1 MQKKIGLNKRAGVCA
16 PLFSVFSKN
25 SVGIGEIPDIQLL
38 IDWCQAAGLSILQ
51 FLPMND
57 VGFDFRPY
65 DAQSAFAL
73 EPMYLSL
80 SRLSEAP
87 VKPFLGEIESLRKR
101 FPAGGSRVNYG
112 VKRAKLDLLWQIFK
126 NSSKKLPSGFERFV
140 EQNQFWL
147 KDYAVFKVIKENHE
161 WKGWEEWEDSLKR
174 RDPNAIQSVEWMNH
188 ERIQFHQWLQWQLFE
203 QFRAVKEYAAKKKV
217 FLMGDLPFLVSRDSA
232 DVWAHQKYFKLDR
245 VSGAPPD
252 MYVANGQRWGM
263 PPYHWKNIAAHQY
276 DYLIEKLKYAENFYD
291 LFRIDHVVG
300 VFRLWTI
307 ASNEPSEHGGSV
319 GAFDP
324 QDENLWEEH
333 GRRLLSVMIEK
344 TKMLICGEDLGT
356 VPSCSY
362 KVLEEL
368 RVPGMDV
375 QRWNRHWGKSYDF
388 KKPQE
393 YRESSIAVISTH
405 DMSLLSA
412 WWEYEA
418 GTVDEAFFR
427 GKCQVKRI
435 SFETVKEKLFD
446 PQKSRL
452 GRLRWKR
459 DIRNERILAEI
470 LGQKESELIELMDAY
485 RSSYDEKEKFWQYLG
500 LSGEADERS
509 SPLLIKKALLKINGT
524 ASAFSVQLLQDW
536 LSLAGFF
543 NDDSWNHRINFPGTV
558 NDKNWSVVMP
568 VSLEGMKTLSVNKEI
583 KRINHETGRI

>member
-1 MQKKIGLNKRAGVCA
+1 MRGKIGFNKRAGVCA

-25 SVGIGEIPDIQLL
+25 SVGIGEIPDIRLL
-38 IDWCQAAGLSILQ
+38 VDWCSATRLSILQ

-80 SRLSEAP
+80 SRLIEAP
-87 VKPFLGEIESLRKR
+87 VKPFLREIESLRKR
-101 FPAGGSRVNYG
+101 FPTSGSRVNYG
-112 VKRAKLDLLWQIFK
+112 VKRAKLDLLWRIFK
-126 NSSKKLPSGFERFV
+126 NSSRKLPVIFERFV

-147 KDYAVFKVIKENHE
+147 KDYAIFKVIKENHQ
-161 WKGWEEWEDSLKR
+161 WKGWEEWEDPLKR

-203 QFRAVKEYAAKKKV
+203 QFRSVKEYAAKKKV

-232 DVWAHQKYFKLDR
+232 DVWAHQEYFKLDR

-263 PPYHWKNIAAHQY
+263 PPYHWESIAARQY

-307 ASNEPSEHGGSV
+307 ASAEPSEHGGSI

-324 QDENLWEEH
+324 PDEELWEEH
-333 GRRLLSVMIEK
+333 GKRLLTIMIK
-344 TKMLICGEDLGT
+344 NTRMLICGEDLGT
-356 VPSCSY
+356 VPRCSY
-362 KVLEEL
+362 KVLEDL
-368 RVPGMDV
+368 NIPGMDV

-388 KKPQE
+388 KEPQE
-393 YRESSIAVISTH
+393 YRENSIAVISTH

-418 GTVDEAFFR
+418 GTVDEAFFK
-427 GKCQVKRI
+427 GKCAVKGISFDQVKDR
-435 SFETVKEKLFD
+435 LFD
-446 PQKSRL
+446 LEKSRY

-459 DIRNERILAEI
+459 DIGNSAKLAAIIDRPEREVC
-470 LGQKESELIELMDAY
+470 ELMDSY
-485 RSSYDEKEKFWQYLG
+485 RSSYDEREKFWNDIG
-500 LSGEADERS
+500 LSGVPEEKS
-509 SPLLIKKALLKINGT
+509 SPLFIRKALETVNRT
-524 ASAFSVQLLQDW
+524 ASVFSIQLLQDW
-536 LSLAGFF
+536 LSLGEFF
-543 NDDSWNHRINFPGTV
+543 PNPWEFRINFPGTMS
-558 NDKNWSVVMP
+558 DRNWTIVMP
-568 VSLEGMKTLSVNKEI
+568 LSLEKMLRLPLNEEI
-583 KRINHETGRI
+583 SRMNRRTTRA

>member
-1 MQKKIGLNKRAGVCA
+1 MRRKIGFNKRAGVCA

-25 SVGIGEIPDIQLL
+25 SVGIGEIPDIRLL
-38 IDWCQAAGLSILQ
+38 TDWCSATGLSILQ

-80 SRLSEAP
+80 SHLSKAP
-87 VKPFLGEIESLRKR
+87 VKPFLREIESLRKR
-101 FPAGGSRVNYG
+101 FPTGGSRVNYG
-112 VKRAKLDLLWQIFK
+112 VKRAKLDLLWRIFK
-126 NSSKKLPSGFERFV
+126 NSSRKLPVIFEQFV

-147 KDYAVFKVIKENHE
+147 KDYAIFKVIKENHQ

-203 QFRAVKEYAAKKKV
+203 QFRVVKECAAKKKV

-232 DVWAHQKYFKLDR
+232 DVWAHQEYFKLDR

-263 PPYHWKNIAAHQY
+263 PPYHWENIAAHQY
-276 DYLIEKLKYAENFYD
+276 DYLIEKLNYAENFYD

-319 GAFDP
+319 GMFDP

-368 RVPGMDV
+368 RIPGMDV
-375 QRWNRHWGKSYDF
+375 QRWNRHWSKSYDF

-393 YRESSIAVISTH
+393 YRENSIAVISTH

-418 GTVDEAFFR
+418 GTVDEVFFQ
-427 GKCQVKRI
+427 GKCAMKSISFDQVKDR
-435 SFETVKEKLFD
+435 LFD
-446 PQKSRL
+446 LGKSRY
-452 GRLRWKR
+452 GRLRWKL
-459 DIRNERILAEI
+459 DIESPAKLAAIIGQPEKEI
-470 LGQKESELIELMDAY
+470 VELIDSY
-485 RSSYDEKEKFWQYLG
+485 RSSYDEREKFWNDIG
-500 LSGEADERS
+500 FSGVPEEKS
-509 SPLLIKKALLKINGT
+509 SPLFIWKALET
-524 ASAFSVQLLQDW
+524 ANRAASIFSVQLLQDW
-536 LSLAGFF
+536 LSLGEFF
-543 NDDSWNHRINFPGTV
+543 PNPWESRVNFPGTM
-558 NDKNWSVVMP
+558 NDRNWTIVMP
-568 VSLEGMKTLSVNKEI
+568 LSLEEMMRLPLNKEI
-583 KRINHETGRI
+583 SRMNRRTNRA